1 MAQKALG
8 NMWLQQVAQGNK
20 LRDTSEQQI
29 ALHALENFCEIFVFE
44 TECCCRNKLHKF
56 NLI

>member
-1 MAQKALG
+1 
-8 NMWLQQVAQGNK
+8 MWLQQVAQGNK
-20 LRDTSEQQI
+20 LRDTSERQI
-29 ALHALENFCEIFVFE
+29 ALHVLENFREIFVLA